1 MTESL
6 WPNFLTET
14 VEENNSLEILKTQAK
29 QLSKQTKGI
38 VRATFSKIN
47 YNSKY
52 SNVLKTLEKF
62 SSEGLSTEL
71 SDDDLKDKKDAN
83 ELYKTA
89 KYKFEI
95 YNENY
100 KFRLFVIN
108 YRLEYPITIEID
120 EDIKNE
126 LKLEHTPVKGT
137 IDNDNELKEL
147 LSNIFNS
154 KKVRTIIVRMIQGL
168 L

>member
-6 WPNFLTET
+6 WPNFSTET

-47 YNSKY
+47 YATNYHSIAKAVE
-52 SNVLKTLEKF
+52 NLTTMTLEK
-62 SSEGLSTEL
+62 EL
-71 SDDDLKDKKDAN
+71 LDETLKDKKDAN
-83 ELYKTA
+83 ELYKTV

-95 YNENY
+95 YNDNY
-100 KFRLFVIN
+100 RFRLFAIN

-126 LKLEHTPVKGT
+126 LQHENIPMKET
-137 IDNDNELKEL
+137 IDNDSDLKEL
-147 LSNIFNS
+147 LGNIFNS
-154 KKVRTIIVRMIQGL
+154 TKVKTIIVRMIHDL
-168 L
+168 K